1 MELQTKEMIEF
12 SKMMELS
19 EFTQI
24 NNNQYQYNKNTDFI
38 LPMCDLKDIID
49 SDIEFLHKY
58 NDDFHLTIKNDNE
71 FTICNYLTF
80 KFVNKSVL
88 KELALL
94 ITSIFYIDAFIVF
107 TNKNIYISLKYHEN
121 HRKESINNTMIEIN
135 NIIRYN
141 RVKINNKLF

>member
-1 MELQTKEMIEF
+1 MEIKTEEMIDFTEI
-12 SKMMELS
+12 
-19 EFTQI
+19 TQI
-24 NNNQYQYNKNTDFI
+24 NDNKYHYNKDTDFI

-58 NDDFHLTIKNDNE
+58 NGDFHLTIKNDNE

-94 ITSIFYIDAFIVF
+94 ITSIFYTDAFIVF
-107 TNKNIYISLKYHEN
+107 TNKNIYISIQKYYHE
-121 HRKESINNTMIEIN
+121 EAINNTMIEIN

-141 RVKINNKLF
+141 RVKINNQFF

>member
-1 MELQTKEMIEF
+1 MQLKSNEMIELG
-12 SKMMELS
+12 K
-19 EFTQI
+19 FTQI
-24 NNNQYQYNKNTDFI
+24 NENNFLSQYNKDTDFI

-49 SDIEFLHKY
+49 NDIEFLHKY
-58 NDDFHLTIKNDNE
+58 NGDFHLTIKNDNE

-80 KFVNKSVL
+80 EFFNENKSVL

-94 ITSIFYIDAFIVF
+94 ITSIFYTDAFIVF

-121 HRKESINNTMIEIN
+121 HHKESINNTMIEIN

-141 RVKINNKLF
+141 RVKINNKFF